1 MTANFVVPEQ
11 VVRENG
17 ASPSF
22 DLGPERPDSI
32 LLTFGITGV
41 LEQQSIDLSFQ
52 GSADGENFDP
62 KPIAAFPQKFYCG
75 TYKLHLNLASC
86 PDVRYIRAAWKTNRW
101 GRGDQTP
108 MFNIYVFAEVPDGR
122 AAAAAV

>member
-1 MTANFVVPEQ
+1 MNANFVVPEQ

-22 DLGPERPDSI
+22 DLGPDRPDLI

-41 LEQQSIDLSFQ
+41 IEQQSIDLAFY
-52 GSADGENFDP
+52 GSADGENFDA
-62 KPIAAFPQKFYCG
+62 KPLAAFPQKFYCG
-75 TYKLHLNLASC
+75 TYRLQLNLAAH

-108 MFNIYVFAEVPDGR
+108 MFNIYVFAEAASGQ